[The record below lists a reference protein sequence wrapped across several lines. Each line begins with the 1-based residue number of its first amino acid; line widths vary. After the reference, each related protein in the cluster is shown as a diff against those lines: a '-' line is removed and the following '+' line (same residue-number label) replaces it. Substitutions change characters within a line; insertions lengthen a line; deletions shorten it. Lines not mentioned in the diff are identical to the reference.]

1 MLDYMEYIKA
11 LLLGIVQGITEW
23 LPISSTAHLLIVDD
37 LVNLQGSEAFKNLF
51 MVVIQLGSILA
62 VVVLFFKELWPFKRD
77 RKEMKASFTL
87 WFKIIVAS
95 IPAAILGF
103 FLDDLVSSVLSSM
116 YVIAFTLLLYG
127 VLYMI
132 IEKTGWAEKRV
143 KFTTVED
150 VSYKDAFCLGL
161 FQSLAIIPGTSRSGS
176 TILGGMVLGFSR
188 ELSAK
193 FSFFMAIP
201 VMAGA
206 SLLRFVKNFSYVTGP
221 EWGILAFAT
230 AISFVVSLFAIK
242 WLVGFVRSH
251 SFFGFGVY
259 RVVLAFVLVLWTVLL

>member
-1 MLDYMEYIKA
+1 MEYIKA
-11 LLLGIVQGITEW
+11 LVLGVVQGITEW

-37 LVNLQGSEAFKNLF
+37 LINLQGSEAFKDLF

-77 RKEMKASFTL
+77 KEEMKDSFSL
-87 WFKIIVAS
+87 WFKILVAS
-95 IPAAILGF
+95 IPAAILGL
-103 FLDDLVSSVLSSM
+103 FLDDLVSSVLSGM
-116 YVIAFTLLLYG
+116 YVIAFTLALYG
-127 VLYMI
+127 ILYMV

-143 KFTTVED
+143 KFSTVKD
-150 VSYKDAFCLGL
+150 VSYKDAFMIGM

-206 SLLRFVKNFSYVTGP
+206 SLLRFIKHFSNVTGP
-221 EWGILAFAT
+221 EWGILGFAT
-230 AISFVVSLFAIK
+230 FVSFIVSLFAIK

-259 RVVLAFVLVLWTVLL
+259 RVILAVVLIAWGIFG